1 MNEAFHQYRGNRR
14 KAFFY
19 TDADLDS
26 FASPGDST
34 LQSVARAEVTHAIHD
49 ALAALPEKY
58 RQVLILR
65 DIEQF
70 SGPETAQ
77 RLQSSI
83 PLVKTRLFRARLML
97 SAELQ
102 RPARRKEDA
111 PRRRN
116 TAFIGERSPVDI
128 AAYVGR
134 VIA

>member
-26 FASPGDST
+26 FASPGDSP
-34 LQSVARAEVTHAIHD
+34 LQSLERADVTHAIHD
-49 ALAALPEKY
+49 ALAALPVKY

-83 PLVKTRLFRARLML
+83 PLVKTRLFRPRLML

-102 RPARRKEDA
+102 RSARRKEDA
-111 PRRRN
+111 PPRTN
-116 TAFIGERSPVDI
+116 TAFIVYTSPPPI
-128 AAYVGR
+128 PP
-134 VIA
+134 